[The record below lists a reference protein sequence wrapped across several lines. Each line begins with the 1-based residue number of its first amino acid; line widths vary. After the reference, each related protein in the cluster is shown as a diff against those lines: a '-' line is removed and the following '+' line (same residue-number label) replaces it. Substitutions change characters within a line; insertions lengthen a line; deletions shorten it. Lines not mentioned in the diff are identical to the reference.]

1 MIVNCEECG
10 KKYQVDTSQIE
21 GKAAKFKCKDCGQM
35 FTVAGEEHGLSPRP
49 DPSFEKESKGKETLK
64 VLSVPGSQEGEIAKN
79 KRTLKSWRSRRKA
92 LGLRSK
98 MLLLFFIVPI
108 TIMAGASFFYMR
120 QLEDLSNLITHES
133 STVVT
138 RFAENAIE
146 ENAMFVA
153 NQVRVYLAKDSN
165 LKKAHFNNDPEF
177 KNLAVQK
184 VGKTGYTALYEL
196 PGPDGAWRTWAHV
209 NEKIVGID
217 MSKLKEPLGKNFD
230 GFWKVFTGVRKG
242 KASKGYYTWRDKDG
256 NFRNKY
262 MACVPVKGTPFIIAS
277 TTYLDEFT
285 MPMERLKVNVKK
297 MSYETIK
304 LNAIIFGAALIV
316 IGFTV
321 PFYGYRL
328 TKRIRYLTDIAD
340 RISVGDLNAKVEI
353 KSKDEIGGLAEAIV
367 RMQESIR
374 LSIQRLRRRK

>member
-1 MIVNCEECG
+1 
-10 KKYQVDTSQIE
+10 
-21 GKAAKFKCKDCGQM
+21 
-35 FTVAGEEHGLSPRP
+35 
-49 DPSFEKESKGKETLK
+49 
-64 VLSVPGSQEGEIAKN
+64 
-79 KRTLKSWRSRRKA
+79 
-92 LGLRSK
+92 
-98 MLLLFFIVPI
+98 
-108 TIMAGASFFYMR
+108 
-120 QLEDLSNLITHES
+120 
-133 STVVT
+133 
-138 RFAENAIE
+138 
-146 ENAMFVA
+146 
-153 NQVRVYLAKDSN
+153 
-165 LKKAHFNNDPEF
+165 
-177 KNLAVQK
+177 
-184 VGKTGYTALYEL
+184 
-196 PGPDGAWRTWAHV
+196 
-209 NEKIVGID
+209 
-217 MSKLKEPLGKNFD
+217 
-230 GFWKVFTGVRKG
+230 
-242 KASKGYYTWRDKDG
+242 
-256 NFRNKY
+256 